1 MAFLFIKQKLFP
13 TKESDKKYSGK
24 RLLAHRGDDNAICGD
39 SDQDLESQSSR
50 SYDTFGRCNSPDEAT
65 ITSESSSSPRERI
78 NPRIVSDAILGL
90 SDGLTVPFALS
101 AGLSAL
107 GDTKVVVLGGL
118 AELAAGAIS
127 MGLGGYVG
135 AKSEAE
141 SYETTVRETKKLIQ
155 TDSEE
160 TRAMV
165 RETFAPYGLSDSAVE
180 DITCDLHVSQDR
192 LLEFLLA
199 FHHRETAPDC
209 NQAWTSAITLA
220 LGYFIGGFIPLIPY
234 FIVQQIN
241 IALYWSIGL
250 MAITLL
256 VFGYVKTCVVR
267 GWSGRANV
275 SAAIWGGVQMCCVGG
290 IAAGAAIGLVQ
301 FIDMGSTSTLVFL
314 G

>member
-13 TKESDKKYSGK
+13 TQETDKNSSGK
-24 RLLAHRGDDNAICGD
+24 RLLARIDAEDTIQGD
-39 SDQDLESQSSR
+39 SDLESQNSR
-50 SYDTFGRCNSPDEAT
+50 SYDTFGRRASNDDST
-65 ITSESSSSPRERI
+65 TTVGSSGSTRCRI

-107 GDTKVVVLGGL
+107 GNTKVVVLGGL

-141 SYETTVRETKKLIQ
+141 SYQATVRETQQLIK
-155 TDSEE
+155 TDPQE

-165 RETFAPYGLSDSAVE
+165 RETFSPYGLSDSAVA
-180 DITCDLHVSQDR
+180 DITRDLHVSQDR

-199 FHHRETAPDC
+199 FHHREIAPDC

-234 FIVQQIN
+234 FILTQVMV
-241 IALYWSIGL
+241 ALYWSIGV

-267 GWSGRANV
+267 GWSGRDNV
-275 SAAIWGGVQMCCVGG
+275 LAGIWGGVQMCCVGG
-290 IAAGAAIGLVQ
+290 VAAGAAIGLVQ
-301 FIDMGSTSTLVFL
+301 LIDTGSV
-314 G
+314 